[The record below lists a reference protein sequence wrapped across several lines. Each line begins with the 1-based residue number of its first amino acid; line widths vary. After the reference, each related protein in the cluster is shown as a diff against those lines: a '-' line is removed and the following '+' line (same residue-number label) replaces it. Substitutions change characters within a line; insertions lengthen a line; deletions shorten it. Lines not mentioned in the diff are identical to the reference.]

1 MSRHRHGNQIRILIS
16 LFTFIFLSTSA
27 SAQRATTPT
36 TKDPAKPK
44 IRAITAFV
52 SLDRSKYQQQIAD
65 AMKMLKYAR
74 TLLESRG
81 YAVQTVRIAT
91 QPFSEY
97 TKGLSTDQAVEFFR
111 NYENLAVQQQF
122 IPDIGPAMLKA
133 DDPETQADTLAEILA
148 GTKAINASLVVA
160 SDDGIRWRSVGAAAR
175 VMKRLEDTE
184 HSQANFRFAAIA
196 MVGPLT
202 PFYPAAYISGFG
214 HQFAIALE
222 SANTVY
228 SVFQNSQDLNAARQ
242 KLTDTLAKTAFDIE
256 GIAQRID
263 RDMGWAYVGMD
274 LSPAP
279 MKDVSIG
286 AALEELTQQPFGS
299 SGTLTAAATLTA
311 AIRDIHVKRTGY
323 NGLMIPI
330 LEDERLAQR
339 WSEGNIS
346 IDALLSYSAVCGTG
360 LDTVPLPG
368 DTTEQQLDLIIGD
381 MASLAFKWKK
391 PLSARLLPVANKTA
405 GETTDFDDPA
415 LVNATIQPLTHR

>member
-1 MSRHRHGNQIRILIS
+1 MPPKRIRVVLTLIA
-16 LFTFIFLSTSA
+16 LIFSSTLA
-27 SAQRATTPT
+27 NAQRTPPPQ
-36 TKDPAKPK
+36 DPAKPK

-52 SLDRSKYQQQIAD
+52 NLDRSKYQQQITD
-65 AMKMLKYAR
+65 AMKALKYVR

-81 YAVQTVRIAT
+81 YIVQGVRIAT

-97 TKGLSTDQAVEFFR
+97 TKGLSTEQTVEFFR
-111 NYENLAVQQQF
+111 NYENLAAQQNF
-122 IPDIGPAMLKA
+122 IPDIGPAMLNA
-133 DDPETQADTLAEILA
+133 NDPETQADVLAEILA

-160 SDDGIRWRSVGAAAR
+160 ADDGIRWRSVGAAAR
-175 VMKRLEDTE
+175 VIKRLEDTE
-184 HSQANFRFAAIA
+184 HSQANFRFAATA

-202 PFYPAAYISGFG
+202 PFYPAAYSSGFG

-222 SANTVY
+222 SANTVAA
-228 SVFQNSQDLNAARQ
+228 VFKDSQDLNTARQ

-256 GIAQRID
+256 SLAQRAD
-263 RDMGWAYVGMD
+263 RDTGWAYVGMD

-279 MKDVSIG
+279 SKEASIG

-330 LEDERLAQR
+330 LEDERLSQR

-346 IDALLSYSAVCGTG
+346 LDGLLSYSAVCGTG

-368 DTTEQQLDLIIGD
+368 DITEQQLDLIIGD

-391 PLSARLLPVANKTA
+391 PLSARLLPVANKAA
-405 GETTDFDDPA
+405 GETTDFDDPN
-415 LVNATIQPLTHR
+415 LFNATIQSLTHR

>member
-1 MSRHRHGNQIRILIS
+1 MSSHRIRVVLTLI
-16 LFTFIFLSTSA
+16 TIIFFSTVA
-27 SAQRATTPT
+27 NAQRTPPPQ
-36 TKDPAKPK
+36 DPAKPK

-52 SLDRSKYQQQIAD
+52 NLDRAKYQQQIAD

-81 YAVQTVRIAT
+81 YVVQGVRIAT

-97 TKGLSTDQAVEFFR
+97 TKGLSTEQTVEFFR
-111 NYENLAVQQQF
+111 NYEALADQHQF
-122 IPDIGPAMLKA
+122 AASIGPAMLNA
-133 DDPETQADTLAEILA
+133 NDPETQADVLAEILA
-148 GTKAINASLVVA
+148 GTKSINGSLVVA
-160 SDDGIRWRSVGAAAR
+160 ADDGVRWRSVGAAAR
-175 VMKRLEDTE
+175 VIKRLEDTDR
-184 HSQANFRFAAIA
+184 SQANFRFAATA

-202 PFYPAAYISGFG
+202 PFYPAAYSSGFG

-222 SANTVY
+222 SANTVAA
-228 SVFQNSQDLNAARQ
+228 VFKDSQDLNTARQ

-279 MKDVSIG
+279 LKDVSIG

-311 AIRDIHVKRTGY
+311 AIRDIHVKRIGY
-323 NGLMIPI
+323 NGLMVPI

-368 DTTEQQLDLIIGD
+368 DVTEQQLDLIIGD

-391 PLSARLLPVANKTA
+391 PLSARLLPVANKAA
-405 GETTDFDDPA
+405 GETTDFDDPN

>member
-1 MSRHRHGNQIRILIS
+1 MSRHPIRIVLQ
-16 LFTFIFLSTSA
+16 LLLAFALGATSA
-27 SAQRATTPT
+27 NAQRGTTTPPAP
-36 TKDPAKPK
+36 DPAKPK

-52 SLDRSKYQQQIAD
+52 NLDRSKYQQQIAD

-81 YAVQTVRIAT
+81 YTVQGVRIAT

-97 TKGLSTDQAVEFFR
+97 TKGLSTEQAVEFFR
-111 NYENLAVQQQF
+111 NYENLAAQQQF
-122 IPDIGPAMLKA
+122 IPDIGPAMLNA
-133 DDPETQADTLAEILA
+133 NDPETQADVLAEILA
-148 GTKAINASLVVA
+148 GTKAINATLVVA

-175 VMKRLEDTE
+175 VIKRLEDTE

-222 SANTVY
+222 SANTVAA
-228 SVFQNSQDLNAARQ
+228 VFQNSQDLNTARQ

-256 GIAQRID
+256 NIAQRID
-263 RDMGWAYVGMD
+263 RDQGWAYVGMD

-279 MKDVSIG
+279 SKDVSIG

-299 SGTLTAAATLTA
+299 SGTLTAAATVTA

-323 NGLMIPI
+323 NGLMVPI

-346 IDALLSYSAVCGTG
+346 IDGLLAYSAVCGTG

-391 PLSARLLPVANKTA
+391 PLSARLLPVANKAA

>member
-1 MSRHRHGNQIRILIS
+1 MSSNKFRLVLTLIALT
-16 LFTFIFLSTSA
+16 LFAITTTA
-27 SAQRATTPT
+27 QQRATTTPAA
-36 TKDPAKPK
+36 KDPARPK

-52 SLDRSKYQQQIAD
+52 NLDRSKYQQQIAD
-65 AMKMLKYAR
+65 AMRMLKYAR

-97 TKGLSTDQAVEFFR
+97 TKGLSTEQAVEFFR

-122 IPDIGPAMLKA
+122 LPDIGPAMLNA
-133 DDPETQADTLAEILA
+133 NDPDSQADTLAEILA
-148 GTKAINASLVVA
+148 GTKYINASLIVA

-175 VMKRLEDTE
+175 VIKRLEDTE
-184 HSQANFRFAAIA
+184 HSQANFRFAATA
-196 MVGPLT
+196 MVQPLT

-222 SANTVY
+222 SANTVA
-228 SVFQNSQDLNAARQ
+228 SVFQNSQDLNTARQ

-256 GIAQRID
+256 SIAQRVD

-279 MKDVSIG
+279 AKDVSIG

-299 SGTLTAAATLTA
+299 SGTLTAAATVTA
-311 AIRDIHVKRTGY
+311 AIRDVHVKRTGY
-323 NGLMIPI
+323 NGLMVPI

-346 IDALLSYSAVCGTG
+346 IDGLLAYSAVCGTG
-360 LDTVPLPG
+360 LDTIPLPG

-391 PLSARLLPVANKTA
+391 PLSARLLPVAHKAA
-405 GETTDFDDPA
+405 GDTTEFDDPA

>member
-1 MSRHRHGNQIRILIS
+1 MSSNRIRVVLTLIA
-16 LFTFIFLSTSA
+16 LIFSSTLA
-27 SAQRATTPT
+27 NAQRTPPPQ
-36 TKDPAKPK
+36 DPAKPK

-52 SLDRSKYQQQIAD
+52 NLDRSKYQSQIAD
-65 AMKMLKYAR
+65 AMKTLKYAR

-81 YAVQTVRIAT
+81 YTVQTLRIAT

-97 TKGLSTDQAVEFFR
+97 TKGLSTEQTVEFFR
-111 NYENLAVQQQF
+111 NYENLAAQQNF
-122 IPDIGPAMLKA
+122 IPDIGPAMLNA
-133 DDPETQADTLAEILA
+133 TDPDTQADVLADILA
-148 GTKAINASLVVA
+148 GTKSINASLVVA
-160 SDDGIRWRSVGAAAR
+160 ADDGIRWRAVGAAAR
-175 VMKRLEDTE
+175 VIKRLEDTDR
-184 HSQANFRFAAIA
+184 SQANFRFAATA

-222 SANTVY
+222 SANTVF
-228 SVFQNSQDLNAARQ
+228 SVFKNSQDLNTARQ
-242 KLTDTLAKTAFDIE
+242 KLTDTLAKSAFDIE
-256 GIAQRID
+256 ALAQRAD
-263 RDMGWAYVGMD
+263 RDTGWAYVGMD

-279 MKDVSIG
+279 GKGVSIG

-360 LDTVPLPG
+360 LDTIPLPG
-368 DTTEQQLDLIIGD
+368 DVTEQQLDLIIGD

-391 PLSARLLPVANKTA
+391 PLSARLLPVANKAA
-405 GETTDFDDPA
+405 GDITDFDDPY
-415 LVNATIQPLTHR
+415 LTNATIQPLTHR

>member
-1 MSRHRHGNQIRILIS
+1 MSSNRIRILLT
-16 LFTFIFLSTSA
+16 LFALTFSSTIA
-27 SAQRATTPT
+27 GAQRAATPAT
-36 TKDPAKPK
+36 PDPAKPK
-44 IRAITAFV
+44 VRAITAFV
-52 SLDRSKYQQQIAD
+52 NLDRSKYQQQITD
-65 AMKMLKYAR
+65 AMKALKYVR

-81 YAVQTVRIAT
+81 YVVQGVRIAT

-97 TKGLSTDQAVEFFR
+97 TKGLSTEQTVEFFR
-111 NYENLAVQQQF
+111 NYENLAAQQNF
-122 IPDIGPAMLKA
+122 IPDIGPAMLNA
-133 DDPETQADTLAEILA
+133 NDPETQADVLAEILA

-160 SDDGIRWRSVGAAAR
+160 ADDGIRWRSVGAAAR
-175 VMKRLEDTE
+175 VIKRLEDTE
-184 HSQANFRFAAIA
+184 HSQANFRFAATA

-202 PFYPAAYISGFG
+202 PFYPAAYSSGFG

-222 SANTVY
+222 SANTVF

-256 GIAQRID
+256 SLAQRAD
-263 RDMGWAYVGMD
+263 RDTGWAYVGMD

-323 NGLMIPI
+323 NGLMVPI

-346 IDALLSYSAVCGTG
+346 IDGLLSYSAVCGTG
-360 LDTVPLPG
+360 LDTIPLPG

-391 PLSARLLPVANKTA
+391 PLSARLLPVANKAA
-405 GETTDFDDPA
+405 GEMTDFDDPN
-415 LVNATIQPLTHR
+415 LVNATIQPLSHR